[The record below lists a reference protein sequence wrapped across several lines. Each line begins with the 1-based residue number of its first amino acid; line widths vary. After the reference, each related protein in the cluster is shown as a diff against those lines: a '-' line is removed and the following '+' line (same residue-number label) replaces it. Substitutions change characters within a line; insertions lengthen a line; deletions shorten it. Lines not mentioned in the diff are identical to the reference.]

1 MKKLF
6 LLLVAVLSIG
16 LCASAQTRTVKGT
29 VLDAANDEPLV
40 GVSVTAG
47 SNAMG
52 VTTDVDGDFTI
63 VVPESAKHLTV
74 SYVGYET
81 QTVAISGSK
90 IVVRLK
96 SSVSSLDEVIAV
108 AYGTAKRSEYTGA
121 ASVVKADQ
129 LEDALVANVV
139 TALNGKVSGVQTT
152 SSTGQPGSSP
162 TVRIR
167 GTGSINASS
176 APLYVVDGV
185 PYMGDPANIS
195 PQDIVEMTVLKDA
208 ASTALYGARGANG
221 VILITTKKGQ
231 EGQAVVTFDARWGSN
246 SRALPNYD
254 VITDSREWM
263 ELYYQALNNTQ
274 MNFFGLSPV
283 AANAAVNNEFWSAV
297 GYQTWTVPEGQA
309 LFDMNGKFNPYA
321 TPGYSNGRYY
331 FIADDW
337 EKETLIHGLRQE
349 YNVSVSGGTDRLQYY
364 LSGTYLEDEG
374 IIKGSHFNRLT
385 TRATVDY
392 QAKKWLKIGTS
403 MSYVYSNS
411 GDPRDNDLGAATSSG
426 NAFYFVNGLPPM
438 YPVYIRDAEGQ
449 IVYNKVYNNPVY
461 DYGDNKDYGNGLLG
475 AGRMPQGNPAG
486 ALLYDTNDYLS
497 DIFDAKWYAVL
508 TPIKGLSIVE
518 NVGYF
523 LNNQRA
529 HTLLNPLYG
538 QFQTMG
544 GQVVQSQARTYD
556 VTLQTLVSYN
566 HTFADVHEMDLMAG
580 YESEEYAVENLSA
593 QGSNLYQAQVP
604 FVSNTIDQ
612 KDGSGSR
619 RELSHRGFLFRGK
632 YTYDGR
638 YYFMGS
644 VRRDGSSRFAPGH
657 RWGTFWSLSAGWDIA
672 KEKFMEPYK
681 GNLLDLLKFRASFG
695 QNGNDG
701 IGSSTLYMPW
711 ADFYIMEGANGVF
724 NDGSLA
730 QKGNVD
736 LTWETSNAFNVGV
749 DFSFWKGMLTGTVEY
764 YNRQTEDML
773 FNLPVAPSLGYSS
786 IPSNIGSMRNNGF
799 EIDLNYRPV
808 NTKDITWDI
817 YANITFGWNKIL
829 KLPKDIMTE
838 VTGEPGRY
846 EWIRGTYQHLEEGG
860 SIYDLYLPQYAG
872 VLGSQEELDAMAASD
887 HKYTDLQLGQS
898 LFWMRDPVMGEDA
911 DGNKIQTGW
920 GEPYKTNDWAAART
934 SYSKHMG
941 RIAPLAYGGFGTTV
955 NAYGIDL
962 TLNFSYQF
970 GGKMIDT
977 GYQNTMSTASVGAFH
992 KDLHNAWSP
1001 SNPTSDIPALY
1012 TQAKKQY
1019 ATSMSDR
1026 FLVSSN
1032 YLQLTNITLGYTLP
1046 KSFTGKFGIESLRIY
1061 GSAENVALW
1070 TKRKGLD
1077 PRQVMSAS
1085 NNYGSNNYTYSP
1097 IRAISGGIRVSF

>member
-1 MKKLF
+1 MKNI
-6 LLLVAVLSIG
+6 LLLFAALFASIS
-16 LCASAQTRTVKGT
+16 AYAQTVTGTVTSAADNEPLIGATVVVKGT
-29 VLDAANDEPLV
+29 AK
-40 GVSVTAG
+40 GVS
-47 SNAMG
+47 
-52 VTTDVDGDFTI
+52 TDIDGNYAIQAEVGQTL
-63 VVPESAKHLTV
+63 VV
-74 SYVGYET
+74 SYVGMNTTE
-81 QTVAISGSK
+81 QK
-90 IVVRLK
+90 ITSNVMNIALSENSNV
-96 SSVSSLDEVIAV
+96 LDEVVVVGYGAV
-108 AYGTAKRSEYTGA
+108 KKSDLTSSISTVKGDEITEMTTGNA
-121 ASVVKADQ
+121 M
-129 LEDALVANVV
+129 DALQ
-139 TALNGKVSGVQTT
+139 GKVNGVQIA
-152 SSTGQPGSSP
+152 SGGGPGSQP
-162 TVRIR
+162 KVLIR
-167 GTGSINASS
+167 GVTTVNGSS
-176 APLYVVDGV
+176 PLYVVDGMPV
-185 PYMGDPANIS
+185 GTSINFLNPS
-195 PQDIVEMTVLKDA
+195 DIESMEVLKDA
-208 ASTALYGARGANG
+208 SAAAIYGTRGSNG

-283 AANAAVNNEFWSAV
+283 AANAAVNNEFWNAV

-544 GQVVQSQARTYD
+544 GQVVQSQARAYD

-593 QGSNLYQAQVP
+593 RGSNLYQAQVP

-872 VLGSQEELDAMAASD
+872 VLGSQEELDAMAATE
-887 HKYTDLQLGQS
+887 KFTDLQLGQS

-911 DGNKIQTGW
+911 DGNQIQTGW